1 MSQYNK
7 IKFSQHWDKLHDSKF
22 TTIRSWNASKEE
34 YYISKIGEKFTVLYV
49 DHPYQQRPGTLIC
62 HAWLESVW
70 QINPR
75 KLPQK
80 ILDKDVMLN
89 EKVMDDWLQKLL
101 KMDKA
106 LLLKFSKSNPSVQ
119 KNLEEYGNGGE

>member
-1 MSQYNK
+1 MPGYNK
-7 IKFSQHWDKLHDSKF
+7 IKFSQHWDKLNDAKF

-34 YYISKIGEKFTVLYV
+34 YYISKIGEKYTVLFV
-49 DHPYQQRPGTLIC
+49 DHPYQQTPGRLIC
-62 HAWLESVW
+62 HAWLESVSI
-70 QINPR
+70 INPR